1 MKFVSDIMF
10 ILSVFAYDQLLYP
23 APGVVKDIIKE
34 IICGTK
40 DSFRIR
46 LVHVACITRHIDD
59 RLAVRSI
66 SALYHAGLGTAWF
79 AGSANANHSSRVLVA
94 VFSLD
99 SADQYWSRSC
109 WWMLYNDFGTRL
121 CHRNCANLCFGCCC
135 RFPANTCGL
144 VVLARVQR
152 LRLEVVGY
160 YCIPPSGKALTT
172 APKMAGTAIRTAV
185 NFMLSDFRDFVLRIM
200 IENLGWELLIYI
212 A

>member
-1 MKFVSDIMF
+1 MRSVSEIMF
-10 ILSVFAYDQLLYP
+10 ILSVVVYDQLLYP
-23 APGVVKDIIKE
+23 ARGVIKDIIKE

-40 DSFRIR
+40 DSFRIS

-99 SADQYWSRSC
+99 SADQYWGRSC
-109 WWMLYNDFGTRL
+109 WWTLYNDFGTRF

-135 RFPANTCGL
+135 GFPANTCGS
-144 VVLARVQR
+144 VVLARV
-152 LRLEVVGY
+152 
-160 YCIPPSGKALTT
+160 
-172 APKMAGTAIRTAV
+172 
-185 NFMLSDFRDFVLRIM
+185 
-200 IENLGWELLIYI
+200 
-212 A
+212 